1 MHTGQHYFSKEKLKE
16 LLVKFDAEETRTK
29 LGAKELK
36 GFVFTSGRT
45 EDGNACSYA
54 FPVYSMADPI
64 TEGDTII
71 YQNTDPA
78 TKGCPYPPPCL

>member
-1 MHTGQHYFSKEKLKE
+1 MHTGQHYFSKEKLKD
-16 LLVKFDAEETRTK
+16 LLVKFDTEEIRTK

-36 GFVFTSGRT
+36 GFVFTAGRT

-71 YQNTDPA
+71 YQNTDPT
-78 TKGCPYPPPCL
+78 TKGCPYPPQCL

>member
-16 LLVKFDAEETRTK
+16 LLRKFEAEETMTR

-36 GFVFTSGRT
+36 GFVFTAGRA
-45 EDGNACSYA
+45 ENGNACSYA

-71 YQNTDPA
+71 YQNTAP
-78 TKGCPYPPPCL
+78 TTQGSPYPPQCL

>member
-1 MHTGQHYFSKEKLKE
+1 MHTGQHYFNKEKLKD
-16 LLVKFDAEETRTK
+16 LLVKFDTEEIRTK

-36 GFVFTSGRT
+36 GFVFTAGRT

-71 YQNTDPA
+71 YQNTDPT
-78 TKGCPYPPPCL
+78 TKGCPYPPQCL

>member
-1 MHTGQHYFSKEKLKE
+1 MHTGQHYFSKEKLKD
-16 LLVKFDAEETRTK
+16 LLVKFDSEETRTK

-36 GFVFTSGRT
+36 GFVFTAGRT

-54 FPVYSMADPI
+54 FPVYSMADPL
-64 TEGDTII
+64 TEGDSII

-78 TKGCPYPPPCL
+78 TKGCPYPPQCL